1 MAGRSSS
8 RFTLFPAQARS
19 EASHLSTGDR
29 KKIAEEI
36 AAEAKANAPILT
48 GDYRDGIAV
57 EVDGDRVE
65 VVDTDPDSIWKEF
78 GSSKMAGHAVITD
91 AARARGK
98 YRGWKPRT

>member
-1 MAGRSSS
+1 MAGRSSA
-8 RFTLFPAQARS
+8 RFTLFPNQARE
-19 EASHLSTGDR
+19 EARHASTRDR
-29 KKIAEEI
+29 IKVAEEI
-36 AAEAKANAPILT
+36 AADAKANAPILT
-48 GDYRDGIAV
+48 GDYRDGISV
-57 EVDGDRVE
+57 EVDGADVA

>member
-1 MAGRSSS
+1 
-8 RFTLFPAQARS
+8 
-19 EASHLSTGDR
+19 LSTGGR

-36 AAEAKANAPILT
+36 ATEAKANAPVLS

-57 EVDGDRVE
+57 EVDGDSVE
-65 VVDTDPDSIWKEF
+65 VVDTDPDAVFKEY
-78 GSSKMAGHAVITD
+78 GTSVMAGHAVITD